1 MRVPIIP
8 AIPRPGLLG
17 IYDLR
22 LALFEPD
29 IPQNAGALLR
39 LAACLGAEVDLIEPC
54 GFLFDDR
61 RLRRA
66 ALDYAALV
74 AVRRHASWGAFLAER
89 DPRSRLVLLTTGG
102 TIPLYRFRFAAGDT
116 LLLGRES
123 AGVPPFVHDA
133 AFARIVIPLQP
144 AARSLNVALAGA
156 LALGEALRQTGGF
169 APG

>member
-1 MRVPIIP
+1 
-8 AIPRPGLLG
+8 
-17 IYDLR
+17 
-22 LALFEPD
+22 
-29 IPQNAGALLR
+29 LR
-39 LAACLGAEVDLIEPC
+39 LAACLGAGVDLIEPC
-54 GFLFDDR
+54 GFLLDDR

-74 AVRRHASWGAFLAER
+74 AVHRYASWNAFLAER
-89 DPRSRLVLLTTGG
+89 DPRSRLILLTTGG
-102 TIPLYRFRFAAGDT
+102 TIPLYRFQFAAGDT

-144 AARSLNVALAGA
+144 GARSLNVALAGA
-156 LALGEALRQTGGF
+156 IALGEALRQTGDF